1 MFQLGRIE
9 KLHDYFSA
17 CSRRREQAVF
27 FYRVAGYSGE
37 VAAFLTQYDQAAR
50 TNGVVIEGRIPNP
63 DPKQLDYLA
72 EMMGSDFQLD
82 VGFLTQKLTRWLPR
96 LTGAQREAVVTAMT
110 ATLQDLQ
117 AHGKNENMLR
127 NAYIK
132 YMCWLYYKFE
142 RILGRLGGDELPK
155 ILYDGTVSSYELQLL
170 VILARA
176 GADIVLLERAGD
188 AGYLRCDPT
197 SQYAQLYQA
206 PGLTPFPADF
216 SLRQLR
222 EQGRQQAE
230 RQKLYGAPAGIAP
243 CTNAWMKTP
252 DVKEILTAVRARG
265 DDPKLFYNAFVVQYG
280 VEDKLLFPS
289 DMVAFY
295 QQLKREGRKV
305 CLENGRLPPPTPEE
319 IAAVRRRNHQTA
331 EQLAADLAA
340 NLQYPNNQQLQTL
353 MRQAFLDVVLEE
365 DKAVGGN
372 LNRLLNKAVYLVAWM
387 KRYQKDLFQNW
398 QAPEVGVFL
407 LFGACSGDNEA
418 LFLRLLAKLP
428 VDVLVLLPDLN
439 APCVL
444 KDPTLLDLHKEHSLP
459 MTDFPVEPSQ
469 MRVRTA
475 AYQAE
480 REMDSILY
488 QNTGLYRA
496 KQHQKAEA
504 VTLQTMYE
512 EIGLLWDQEL
522 KYRPGFAA
530 EGDMVTVP
538 VLLEKICGIKDGPIL
553 PYWLEIKKL
562 VTPETTL
569 VTKLPWQTGLEANP
583 MKPYATQFLRQGRLQ
598 REKIKQ
604 HKDYPYG
611 ILRPEIQD
619 YLLDKLQVLLDE
631 KLIAGTYQN
640 GTEYTIVST
649 ILGLPKDLLRRIQ
662 NFDFTKKNPK
672 LIIISTTEETLS
684 LEDSIL
690 VAFLNLVGFDILFFV
705 PTGYQS
711 IEKYFQKPFANEHQL
726 GPYRYDLQVP
736 DFRTLHEGGKSS
748 IRKLFA
754 EGVFK
759 PWDWILQS
767 PPPARPRRNRT
778 PRPPQSRRRPIPSTT
793 SWPTASRWTR
803 PSPAPRKWTSWPARS
818 RCIT

>member
-82 VGFLTQKLTRWLPR
+82 AGFLTQKLTRWLPR

-216 SLRQLR
+216 SLCQLR

-252 DVKEILTAVRARG
+252 DGKEILTAVRARG

-398 QAPEVGVFL
+398 QAPEVGVFI

-444 KDPTLLDLHKEHSLP
+444 KDPALLDLHKEHSLP

-496 KQHQKAEA
+496 KQHQKAET

-530 EGDMVTVP
+530 EGDTVTVP

-748 IRKLFA
+748 IRKLF
-754 EGVFK
+754 G
-759 PWDWILQS
+759 
-767 PPPARPRRNRT
+767 
-778 PRPPQSRRRPIPSTT
+778 
-793 SWPTASRWTR
+793 
-803 PSPAPRKWTSWPARS
+803 RS
-818 RCIT
+818 F

>member
-82 VGFLTQKLTRWLPR
+82 AGFLTQKLTRWLPR

-230 RQKLYGAPAGIAP
+230 RQKLYGTPAGIAP
-243 CTNAWMKTP
+243 CTNAWMKAP
-252 DVKEILTAVRARG
+252 DGKEILTAVRARG

-365 DKAVGGN
+365 DKTVGGN

-444 KDPTLLDLHKEHSLP
+444 KDPALLDLHKEHSLP

-530 EGDMVTVP
+530 EGDTVTVP

-553 PYWLEIKKL
+553 PYWLDIKKL

-569 VTKLPWQTGLEANP
+569 VTKLPWQTGLETNP

-684 LEDSIL
+684 MEDSIL

-748 IRKLFA
+748 IRKLF
-754 EGVFK
+754 G
-759 PWDWILQS
+759 
-767 PPPARPRRNRT
+767 
-778 PRPPQSRRRPIPSTT
+778 
-793 SWPTASRWTR
+793 
-803 PSPAPRKWTSWPARS
+803 RS
-818 RCIT
+818 F

>member
-1 MFQLGRIE
+1 MTNGMFQLGRIE

-37 VAAFLTQYDQAAR
+37 VAAFLTQYDQTAR

-82 VGFLTQKLTRWLPR
+82 AGFLTQKLTRWLPR
-96 LTGAQREAVVTAMT
+96 LTGTQREAVVTAMT

-197 SQYAQLYQA
+197 SQYARLYQA

-252 DVKEILTAVRARG
+252 DGKEILTAVRARG

-365 DKAVGGN
+365 NKTVGGN

-444 KDPTLLDLHKEHSLP
+444 KDPALLDLHKEHSLP

-530 EGDMVTVP
+530 EGDTVTVP

-748 IRKLFA
+748 IRKLF
-754 EGVFK
+754 G
-759 PWDWILQS
+759 
-767 PPPARPRRNRT
+767 
-778 PRPPQSRRRPIPSTT
+778 
-793 SWPTASRWTR
+793 
-803 PSPAPRKWTSWPARS
+803 RS
-818 RCIT
+818 F

>member
-50 TNGVVIEGRIPNP
+50 TNGVVIEGRISNP

-82 VGFLTQKLTRWLPR
+82 AGFLTQKLTRWLPR

-243 CTNAWMKTP
+243 CTNAWMKAP

-305 CLENGRLPPPTPEE
+305 CLENSRLPPPTPEE

-444 KDPTLLDLHKEHSLP
+444 KDPALLDLHKEHSLP

-530 EGDMVTVP
+530 EGDTVTVP

-748 IRKLFA
+748 IRKLF
-754 EGVFK
+754 G
-759 PWDWILQS
+759 
-767 PPPARPRRNRT
+767 
-778 PRPPQSRRRPIPSTT
+778 
-793 SWPTASRWTR
+793 
-803 PSPAPRKWTSWPARS
+803 RS
-818 RCIT
+818 F

>member
-82 VGFLTQKLTRWLPR
+82 AGFLTQKLTRWLPR

-117 AHGKNENMLR
+117 VHGKNENMLR

-197 SQYAQLYQA
+197 SQYAGLYQA

-252 DVKEILTAVRARG
+252 DGKEILTAVRARG

-444 KDPTLLDLHKEHSLP
+444 KDPALLDLHKEHSLP

-530 EGDMVTVP
+530 EGDTVTVP

-726 GPYRYDLQVP
+726 GPYHYDLQVP

-748 IRKLFA
+748 IRKLF
-754 EGVFK
+754 G
-759 PWDWILQS
+759 
-767 PPPARPRRNRT
+767 
-778 PRPPQSRRRPIPSTT
+778 
-793 SWPTASRWTR
+793 
-803 PSPAPRKWTSWPARS
+803 RS
-818 RCIT
+818 F

>member
-82 VGFLTQKLTRWLPR
+82 AGFLTQKLTRWLPR
-96 LTGAQREAVVTAMT
+96 LTGAQRETVVTAMT

-252 DVKEILTAVRARG
+252 DGKEILTAVRARG

-365 DKAVGGN
+365 DKTVGGN

-444 KDPTLLDLHKEHSLP
+444 KDPALLDLHKEHSLP

-496 KQHQKAEA
+496 RQHQKAEA

-530 EGDMVTVP
+530 EGDTVTVP

-553 PYWLEIKKL
+553 PYWLDIKKL

-748 IRKLFA
+748 IRKLF
-754 EGVFK
+754 G
-759 PWDWILQS
+759 
-767 PPPARPRRNRT
+767 
-778 PRPPQSRRRPIPSTT
+778 
-793 SWPTASRWTR
+793 
-803 PSPAPRKWTSWPARS
+803 RS
-818 RCIT
+818 F

>member
-27 FYRVAGYSGE
+27 FYRMAGYSGE

-82 VGFLTQKLTRWLPR
+82 AGFLTQKLTRWLPR
-96 LTGAQREAVVTAMT
+96 LTGTQREAVVTAMT

-243 CTNAWMKTP
+243 CTNAWMKAP

-319 IAAVRRRNHQTA
+319 IAAVRRRNHQTG

-407 LFGACSGDNEA
+407 LFGACAGDNEA

-444 KDPTLLDLHKEHSLP
+444 KDPALLDLHKEQSLP

-530 EGDMVTVP
+530 EGDTVTVP
-538 VLLEKICGIKDGPIL
+538 VLLEKICGMKDGPIL

-748 IRKLFA
+748 IRKLF
-754 EGVFK
+754 G
-759 PWDWILQS
+759 
-767 PPPARPRRNRT
+767 
-778 PRPPQSRRRPIPSTT
+778 
-793 SWPTASRWTR
+793 
-803 PSPAPRKWTSWPARS
+803 RS
-818 RCIT
+818 F

>member
-82 VGFLTQKLTRWLPR
+82 AGFLTQKLTRWLPR
-96 LTGAQREAVVTAMT
+96 LTGAQREAVVIAMT

-252 DVKEILTAVRARG
+252 DGKEILTAVRARG

-398 QAPEVGVFL
+398 QAPEVGVFI

-444 KDPTLLDLHKEHSLP
+444 KDPALLDLHKEHSLP

-530 EGDMVTVP
+530 EGDTVTVP

-553 PYWLEIKKL
+553 PYWLDIKKL

-748 IRKLFA
+748 IRKLF
-754 EGVFK
+754 G
-759 PWDWILQS
+759 
-767 PPPARPRRNRT
+767 
-778 PRPPQSRRRPIPSTT
+778 
-793 SWPTASRWTR
+793 
-803 PSPAPRKWTSWPARS
+803 RS
-818 RCIT
+818 F

>member
-1 MFQLGRIE
+1 MTNGMFQLGRIE

-82 VGFLTQKLTRWLPR
+82 AGFLTQKLTRWLPR

-252 DVKEILTAVRARG
+252 DGKEILTAVRARG

-398 QAPEVGVFL
+398 QAPEVGVFI

-444 KDPTLLDLHKEHSLP
+444 EDPALLDLHKEHSLP

-530 EGDMVTVP
+530 EGDTVTVP

-748 IRKLFA
+748 IRKLF
-754 EGVFK
+754 G
-759 PWDWILQS
+759 
-767 PPPARPRRNRT
+767 
-778 PRPPQSRRRPIPSTT
+778 
-793 SWPTASRWTR
+793 
-803 PSPAPRKWTSWPARS
+803 RS
-818 RCIT
+818 F

>member
-1 MFQLGRIE
+1 MKAEERNGILYPVKVSKVNRMTNGMFQLGRIE

-82 VGFLTQKLTRWLPR
+82 AGFLTQKLTRWLPR

-243 CTNAWMKTP
+243 CTNAWMKAP
-252 DVKEILTAVRARG
+252 DGKEILTAVRARG

-444 KDPTLLDLHKEHSLP
+444 KDPALLDLHKEHSLP

-530 EGDMVTVP
+530 EGDTVTVP

-569 VTKLPWQTGLEANP
+569 VTKLPWQMGLEANP

-662 NFDFTKKNPK
+662 NFDFIKKNPK

-748 IRKLFA
+748 IRKLF
-754 EGVFK
+754 G
-759 PWDWILQS
+759 
-767 PPPARPRRNRT
+767 
-778 PRPPQSRRRPIPSTT
+778 
-793 SWPTASRWTR
+793 
-803 PSPAPRKWTSWPARS
+803 RS
-818 RCIT
+818 F

>member
-82 VGFLTQKLTRWLPR
+82 AGFLTQKLTHWLPR

-252 DVKEILTAVRARG
+252 DGKEILTAVRARG

-365 DKAVGGN
+365 DKTVGGN

-398 QAPEVGVFL
+398 QAPEVGVFI

-444 KDPTLLDLHKEHSLP
+444 KDPALLDLHKEHSLP

-496 KQHQKAEA
+496 RQHQKAEA

-530 EGDMVTVP
+530 EGDTVTVP
-538 VLLEKICGIKDGPIL
+538 VLLEKICGMKDGPIL
-553 PYWLEIKKL
+553 PYWLDIKKL

-748 IRKLFA
+748 IRKLF
-754 EGVFK
+754 G
-759 PWDWILQS
+759 
-767 PPPARPRRNRT
+767 
-778 PRPPQSRRRPIPSTT
+778 
-793 SWPTASRWTR
+793 
-803 PSPAPRKWTSWPARS
+803 RS
-818 RCIT
+818 F

>member
-82 VGFLTQKLTRWLPR
+82 AGFLTQKLTRWLPR

-206 PGLTPFPADF
+206 SGLTPFPADF

-252 DVKEILTAVRARG
+252 DGKEILTAVRARG

-444 KDPTLLDLHKEHSLP
+444 KDPALLDLHKEHSLP

-496 KQHQKAEA
+496 RQHQKAEA

-530 EGDMVTVP
+530 EGDTVTVP
-538 VLLEKICGIKDGPIL
+538 VLLEKICGMKDGPIL
-553 PYWLEIKKL
+553 PYWLDIKKL

-726 GPYRYDLQVP
+726 GPYRYDLRVP
-736 DFRTLHEGGKSS
+736 DFQTLHEGGKSS
-748 IRKLFA
+748 IRKLF
-754 EGVFK
+754 G
-759 PWDWILQS
+759 
-767 PPPARPRRNRT
+767 
-778 PRPPQSRRRPIPSTT
+778 
-793 SWPTASRWTR
+793 
-803 PSPAPRKWTSWPARS
+803 RS
-818 RCIT
+818 F

>member
-82 VGFLTQKLTRWLPR
+82 AGFLTQKLTRWLPR

-216 SLRQLR
+216 SLCQLR

-252 DVKEILTAVRARG
+252 DGKEILTAVRARG

-305 CLENGRLPPPTPEE
+305 CLENGRLSPPTPEE

-398 QAPEVGVFL
+398 QAPEVGVFI

-444 KDPTLLDLHKEHSLP
+444 KDPALLDLHKEHSLP

-530 EGDMVTVP
+530 EGDTVTVP

-748 IRKLFA
+748 IRKLF
-754 EGVFK
+754 G
-759 PWDWILQS
+759 
-767 PPPARPRRNRT
+767 
-778 PRPPQSRRRPIPSTT
+778 
-793 SWPTASRWTR
+793 
-803 PSPAPRKWTSWPARS
+803 RS
-818 RCIT
+818 F

>member
-1 MFQLGRIE
+1 MTNGMFQLGRIE

-72 EMMGSDFQLD
+72 EMMSSDFQLD
-82 VGFLTQKLTRWLPR
+82 AGFLTQKLTRWLPR

-206 PGLTPFPADF
+206 PGLTPFPADC

-243 CTNAWMKTP
+243 CTNAWMKAP
-252 DVKEILTAVRARG
+252 DGKEILTAVRARG

-398 QAPEVGVFL
+398 QAPEVGVFI

-444 KDPTLLDLHKEHSLP
+444 KDPALLDLHKEHSLP

-530 EGDMVTVP
+530 EGDTVTVP

-748 IRKLFA
+748 IRKLF
-754 EGVFK
+754 G
-759 PWDWILQS
+759 
-767 PPPARPRRNRT
+767 
-778 PRPPQSRRRPIPSTT
+778 
-793 SWPTASRWTR
+793 
-803 PSPAPRKWTSWPARS
+803 RS
-818 RCIT
+818 F

>member
-82 VGFLTQKLTRWLPR
+82 AGFLTQKLTRWLPR

-197 SQYAQLYQA
+197 SQYARLYQA

-243 CTNAWMKTP
+243 CTNAWMKAP

-365 DKAVGGN
+365 DKTVGGN

-398 QAPEVGVFL
+398 QAPEVGVFI

-444 KDPTLLDLHKEHSLP
+444 KDPALLDLHKEHSLP

-530 EGDMVTVP
+530 EGDTVTVP

-569 VTKLPWQTGLEANP
+569 VTKLPWQTGLEVNP

-748 IRKLFA
+748 IRKLF
-754 EGVFK
+754 G
-759 PWDWILQS
+759 
-767 PPPARPRRNRT
+767 
-778 PRPPQSRRRPIPSTT
+778 
-793 SWPTASRWTR
+793 
-803 PSPAPRKWTSWPARS
+803 RS
-818 RCIT
+818 F

>member
-82 VGFLTQKLTRWLPR
+82 AGFLTQKLTRWLPR

-188 AGYLRCDPT
+188 EGYLRCDPT
-197 SQYAQLYQA
+197 SQYARLYQA

-252 DVKEILTAVRARG
+252 DGKEILTAVRARG

-353 MRQAFLDVVLEE
+353 MRRAFLDVVLEE

-398 QAPEVGVFL
+398 QAPEVGVFI

-444 KDPTLLDLHKEHSLP
+444 KDPALLDLHKEHSLP

-496 KQHQKAEA
+496 KQHQKAET

-530 EGDMVTVP
+530 EGDTVTVP

-748 IRKLFA
+748 IRKLF
-754 EGVFK
+754 G
-759 PWDWILQS
+759 
-767 PPPARPRRNRT
+767 
-778 PRPPQSRRRPIPSTT
+778 
-793 SWPTASRWTR
+793 
-803 PSPAPRKWTSWPARS
+803 RS
-818 RCIT
+818 F

>member
-82 VGFLTQKLTRWLPR
+82 AGFLTQKLTRWLPR

-252 DVKEILTAVRARG
+252 DGKEILTAVRARG

-305 CLENGRLPPPTPEE
+305 CLENGRLLPPTPEE

-444 KDPTLLDLHKEHSLP
+444 KDPALLDLHKEHSLP

-496 KQHQKAEA
+496 RQHQKAEA

-530 EGDMVTVP
+530 EGDTVTVP

-748 IRKLFA
+748 IRKLF
-754 EGVFK
+754 G
-759 PWDWILQS
+759 
-767 PPPARPRRNRT
+767 
-778 PRPPQSRRRPIPSTT
+778 
-793 SWPTASRWTR
+793 
-803 PSPAPRKWTSWPARS
+803 RS
-818 RCIT
+818 F

>member
-1 MFQLGRIE
+1 MKAEERNGILYPVKVSKVNRMTNGMFQLGRIE

-82 VGFLTQKLTRWLPR
+82 AGFLTQKLTRWLPR
-96 LTGAQREAVVTAMT
+96 LTGTQRETVVTAMT

-197 SQYAQLYQA
+197 SQYARLYQA

-230 RQKLYGAPAGIAP
+230 RQKLYGAPAGIEP
-243 CTNAWMKTP
+243 CTNAWMKAP
-252 DVKEILTAVRARG
+252 DGKEILTAVRARG

-398 QAPEVGVFL
+398 QAPEVGVFI

-444 KDPTLLDLHKEHSLP
+444 KDPALLDLHKEHSLP

-530 EGDMVTVP
+530 EGDTVTVP

-562 VTPETTL
+562 VSPETTL

-748 IRKLFA
+748 IRKLF
-754 EGVFK
+754 G
-759 PWDWILQS
+759 
-767 PPPARPRRNRT
+767 
-778 PRPPQSRRRPIPSTT
+778 
-793 SWPTASRWTR
+793 
-803 PSPAPRKWTSWPARS
+803 RS
-818 RCIT
+818 F

>member
-82 VGFLTQKLTRWLPR
+82 AGFLTQKLTRWLPR
-96 LTGAQREAVVTAMT
+96 LTGTQREAVVTAMT

-206 PGLTPFPADF
+206 PGLTLFPVDF

-243 CTNAWMKTP
+243 CTNAWMKAL

-444 KDPTLLDLHKEHSLP
+444 KDPALLDLHKEHSLP

-496 KQHQKAEA
+496 RQHQKAEA

-530 EGDMVTVP
+530 EGDTVTVP

-748 IRKLFA
+748 IRKLF
-754 EGVFK
+754 G
-759 PWDWILQS
+759 
-767 PPPARPRRNRT
+767 
-778 PRPPQSRRRPIPSTT
+778 
-793 SWPTASRWTR
+793 
-803 PSPAPRKWTSWPARS
+803 RS
-818 RCIT
+818 F

>member
-82 VGFLTQKLTRWLPR
+82 AGFLTQKLTRWLPR

-243 CTNAWMKTP
+243 CTNAWMKAP
-252 DVKEILTAVRARG
+252 DGKEILTAVRARG

-365 DKAVGGN
+365 DKTVGGN

-444 KDPTLLDLHKEHSLP
+444 KDPALLDLHKEHSLP

-496 KQHQKAEA
+496 RQHQKAEA

-530 EGDMVTVP
+530 EGDTVTVP

-553 PYWLEIKKL
+553 PYWLDIKKL

-748 IRKLFA
+748 IRKLF
-754 EGVFK
+754 G
-759 PWDWILQS
+759 
-767 PPPARPRRNRT
+767 
-778 PRPPQSRRRPIPSTT
+778 
-793 SWPTASRWTR
+793 
-803 PSPAPRKWTSWPARS
+803 RS
-818 RCIT
+818 F

>member
-9 KLHDYFSA
+9 KLHDYFSV
-17 CSRRREQAVF
+17 CSCRREQAVF
-27 FYRVAGYSGE
+27 FYRMAGYSGE

-82 VGFLTQKLTRWLPR
+82 AGFLTQKLTRWLPR

-243 CTNAWMKTP
+243 CTNAWMKAP
-252 DVKEILTAVRARG
+252 DVKEILTAVRVRG

-295 QQLKREGRKV
+295 QQLNREGRKV

-398 QAPEVGVFL
+398 QAPEVGVFI

-444 KDPTLLDLHKEHSLP
+444 KDPALLDLHKEHSLP

-488 QNTGLYRA
+488 QNTGLYRT

-530 EGDMVTVP
+530 EGDTVTVP

-672 LIIISTTEETLS
+672 LILISTTEETLS

-748 IRKLFA
+748 IRKLF
-754 EGVFK
+754 G
-759 PWDWILQS
+759 
-767 PPPARPRRNRT
+767 
-778 PRPPQSRRRPIPSTT
+778 
-793 SWPTASRWTR
+793 
-803 PSPAPRKWTSWPARS
+803 RS
-818 RCIT
+818 F

>member
-9 KLHDYFSA
+9 KLHDYFSV

-82 VGFLTQKLTRWLPR
+82 AGFLTQKLTRWLPR

-206 PGLTPFPADF
+206 SGLTPFPADF

-243 CTNAWMKTP
+243 CTNAWMKAP
-252 DVKEILTAVRARG
+252 DGKEILTAVRARG

-305 CLENGRLPPPTPEE
+305 CLENSRLPPPTPEE

-398 QAPEVGVFL
+398 QAPEVGVFI

-444 KDPTLLDLHKEHSLP
+444 KDPALLDLHKEHSLP

-504 VTLQTMYE
+504 VILQTMYE

-530 EGDMVTVP
+530 EGDTVTVP

-726 GPYRYDLQVP
+726 GPYRYDLRVP
-736 DFRTLHEGGKSS
+736 DFQTLHEGGKSS
-748 IRKLFA
+748 IRKLF
-754 EGVFK
+754 G
-759 PWDWILQS
+759 
-767 PPPARPRRNRT
+767 
-778 PRPPQSRRRPIPSTT
+778 
-793 SWPTASRWTR
+793 
-803 PSPAPRKWTSWPARS
+803 RS
-818 RCIT
+818 F

>member
-1 MFQLGRIE
+1 MTNGMFQLGRIE

-82 VGFLTQKLTRWLPR
+82 AGFLTQKLTRWLPR

-353 MRQAFLDVVLEE
+353 MRQTFLDVVLEE
-365 DKAVGGN
+365 DKTVGGN

-398 QAPEVGVFL
+398 QAPEVGVFI

-444 KDPTLLDLHKEHSLP
+444 KDPALLDLHKEHSLP

-530 EGDMVTVP
+530 EGDTVTVP
-538 VLLEKICGIKDGPIL
+538 VLLEKICGMKDGPIL

-672 LIIISTTEETLS
+672 LILISTTEETLS

-748 IRKLFA
+748 IRKLF
-754 EGVFK
+754 G
-759 PWDWILQS
+759 
-767 PPPARPRRNRT
+767 
-778 PRPPQSRRRPIPSTT
+778 
-793 SWPTASRWTR
+793 
-803 PSPAPRKWTSWPARS
+803 RS
-818 RCIT
+818 F

>member
-82 VGFLTQKLTRWLPR
+82 AGFLTQKLTRWLPR
-96 LTGAQREAVVTAMT
+96 LTGTQREAVVTAMT

-243 CTNAWMKTP
+243 CTNAWMKAP

-398 QAPEVGVFL
+398 QAPEVGVFI

-444 KDPTLLDLHKEHSLP
+444 KDPALLDLHKEHSLP

-496 KQHQKAEA
+496 RQHQKAEA

-512 EIGLLWDQEL
+512 EISLLWDQEL

-530 EGDMVTVP
+530 EGDTVTVP
-538 VLLEKICGIKDGPIL
+538 VLLEKICGMKDGPIL

-748 IRKLFA
+748 IRKLF
-754 EGVFK
+754 G
-759 PWDWILQS
+759 
-767 PPPARPRRNRT
+767 
-778 PRPPQSRRRPIPSTT
+778 
-793 SWPTASRWTR
+793 
-803 PSPAPRKWTSWPARS
+803 RS
-818 RCIT
+818 F

>member
-1 MFQLGRIE
+1 MTNGMFQLGRIE

-82 VGFLTQKLTRWLPR
+82 AGFLTQKLTRWLPR
-96 LTGAQREAVVTAMT
+96 LTGTQREAVVTAMT

-252 DVKEILTAVRARG
+252 DGKEILTAVRARG

-365 DKAVGGN
+365 DKTVGGN

-444 KDPTLLDLHKEHSLP
+444 KDPALLDLHKEHSLP

-530 EGDMVTVP
+530 EGDTVTVP

-726 GPYRYDLQVP
+726 GPYRYDLRVP

-748 IRKLFA
+748 IRKLF
-754 EGVFK
+754 G
-759 PWDWILQS
+759 
-767 PPPARPRRNRT
+767 
-778 PRPPQSRRRPIPSTT
+778 
-793 SWPTASRWTR
+793 
-803 PSPAPRKWTSWPARS
+803 RS
-818 RCIT
+818 F

>member
-1 MFQLGRIE
+1 MKAEERNGILYPVKVSKVNRMTNSMFQLGRIE

-82 VGFLTQKLTRWLPR
+82 AGFLTQKLTRWLPR

-243 CTNAWMKTP
+243 CTNAWMKAP
-252 DVKEILTAVRARG
+252 DGKEILTAVRARG

-398 QAPEVGVFL
+398 QAPEVGVFI

-444 KDPTLLDLHKEHSLP
+444 KDPALLDLHKEHSLP

-496 KQHQKAEA
+496 RQHQKAEA

-530 EGDMVTVP
+530 EGDTVTVP

-748 IRKLFA
+748 IRKLF
-754 EGVFK
+754 G
-759 PWDWILQS
+759 
-767 PPPARPRRNRT
+767 
-778 PRPPQSRRRPIPSTT
+778 
-793 SWPTASRWTR
+793 
-803 PSPAPRKWTSWPARS
+803 RS
-818 RCIT
+818 F

>member
-27 FYRVAGYSGE
+27 FYRVAGYGGE

-82 VGFLTQKLTRWLPR
+82 AGFLTQKLTRWLPR

-197 SQYAQLYQA
+197 SQYARLYQA

-252 DVKEILTAVRARG
+252 DGKEILTAVRARG

-365 DKAVGGN
+365 NKTVGGN

-444 KDPTLLDLHKEHSLP
+444 KDPALLDLHKEHSLP

-530 EGDMVTVP
+530 EGDTVTVP

-748 IRKLFA
+748 IRKLF
-754 EGVFK
+754 G
-759 PWDWILQS
+759 
-767 PPPARPRRNRT
+767 
-778 PRPPQSRRRPIPSTT
+778 
-793 SWPTASRWTR
+793 
-803 PSPAPRKWTSWPARS
+803 RS
-818 RCIT
+818 F

>member
-82 VGFLTQKLTRWLPR
+82 AGFLTQKLTRWLPR

-230 RQKLYGAPAGIAP
+230 RQKLYGTPAGIAP

-252 DVKEILTAVRARG
+252 DGKEILTAVRARG

-398 QAPEVGVFL
+398 QAPEVGVFI

-444 KDPTLLDLHKEHSLP
+444 KDPALLDLHKEHSLP

-530 EGDMVTVP
+530 EGDTVTVP

-553 PYWLEIKKL
+553 PYWLDIKKL

-748 IRKLFA
+748 IRKLF
-754 EGVFK
+754 G
-759 PWDWILQS
+759 
-767 PPPARPRRNRT
+767 
-778 PRPPQSRRRPIPSTT
+778 
-793 SWPTASRWTR
+793 
-803 PSPAPRKWTSWPARS
+803 RS
-818 RCIT
+818 F

>member
-37 VAAFLTQYDQAAR
+37 VAAFLTKYDQAAR

-82 VGFLTQKLTRWLPR
+82 AGFLTQKLTRWLPR
-96 LTGAQREAVVTAMT
+96 LTGTQREAVVTAMT

-197 SQYAQLYQA
+197 SQYARLYQA

-252 DVKEILTAVRARG
+252 DGKEILTAVRARG

-365 DKAVGGN
+365 DKTVGGN

-398 QAPEVGVFL
+398 QAPEVGVFI

-444 KDPTLLDLHKEHSLP
+444 KDPALLDLHKEHSLP

-530 EGDMVTVP
+530 EGDTVTVP

-748 IRKLFA
+748 IRKLF
-754 EGVFK
+754 G
-759 PWDWILQS
+759 
-767 PPPARPRRNRT
+767 
-778 PRPPQSRRRPIPSTT
+778 
-793 SWPTASRWTR
+793 
-803 PSPAPRKWTSWPARS
+803 RS
-818 RCIT
+818 F

>member
-27 FYRVAGYSGE
+27 FYRVTGYSGE

-82 VGFLTQKLTRWLPR
+82 AGFLTQKLTRWLPR

-197 SQYAQLYQA
+197 GQYAQLYQA
-206 PGLTPFPADF
+206 SGLTPFPADF

-243 CTNAWMKTP
+243 CTNAWMKAP

-398 QAPEVGVFL
+398 QAPEVGVFI

-444 KDPTLLDLHKEHSLP
+444 KDPALLDLHKEHSLP

-530 EGDMVTVP
+530 EGDTVTVP

-748 IRKLFA
+748 IRKLF
-754 EGVFK
+754 G
-759 PWDWILQS
+759 
-767 PPPARPRRNRT
+767 
-778 PRPPQSRRRPIPSTT
+778 
-793 SWPTASRWTR
+793 
-803 PSPAPRKWTSWPARS
+803 RS
-818 RCIT
+818 F

>member
-82 VGFLTQKLTRWLPR
+82 AGFLTQKLTRWLPR

-252 DVKEILTAVRARG
+252 DGKEILTAVRARG

-280 VEDKLLFPS
+280 VEDKLLFHS

-398 QAPEVGVFL
+398 QAPEVGVFI

-444 KDPTLLDLHKEHSLP
+444 KDPALLDLHKEHSLP

-496 KQHQKAEA
+496 RQHQKAEA

-530 EGDMVTVP
+530 EGDTVTVP

-748 IRKLFA
+748 IRKLF
-754 EGVFK
+754 G
-759 PWDWILQS
+759 
-767 PPPARPRRNRT
+767 
-778 PRPPQSRRRPIPSTT
+778 
-793 SWPTASRWTR
+793 
-803 PSPAPRKWTSWPARS
+803 RS
-818 RCIT
+818 F

>member
-1 MFQLGRIE
+1 MKAEERNGILYPVKVSKVNRMTNGMFQLGRIE

-82 VGFLTQKLTRWLPR
+82 AGFLTQKLTRWLPR

-206 PGLTPFPADF
+206 PGLTPFSADF

-365 DKAVGGN
+365 DKTVGGN

-444 KDPTLLDLHKEHSLP
+444 KDPALLDLHKEHSLP

-530 EGDMVTVP
+530 EGDTVTVP

-748 IRKLFA
+748 IRKLF
-754 EGVFK
+754 G
-759 PWDWILQS
+759 
-767 PPPARPRRNRT
+767 
-778 PRPPQSRRRPIPSTT
+778 
-793 SWPTASRWTR
+793 
-803 PSPAPRKWTSWPARS
+803 RS
-818 RCIT
+818 F

>member
-82 VGFLTQKLTRWLPR
+82 ASFLTQKLTRWLPR

-444 KDPTLLDLHKEHSLP
+444 KDPALLDLHKEHSLP

-530 EGDMVTVP
+530 EGDTVTVP

-748 IRKLFA
+748 IRKLF
-754 EGVFK
+754 G
-759 PWDWILQS
+759 
-767 PPPARPRRNRT
+767 
-778 PRPPQSRRRPIPSTT
+778 
-793 SWPTASRWTR
+793 
-803 PSPAPRKWTSWPARS
+803 RS
-818 RCIT
+818 F

>member
-82 VGFLTQKLTRWLPR
+82 AGFLTQKLTRWLPR

-444 KDPTLLDLHKEHSLP
+444 KDPALLDLHKEHSLP

-496 KQHQKAEA
+496 RQHQKAEA

-530 EGDMVTVP
+530 EGDTVTVP

-598 REKIKQ
+598 RKKIKQ

-748 IRKLFA
+748 IRKLF
-754 EGVFK
+754 G
-759 PWDWILQS
+759 
-767 PPPARPRRNRT
+767 
-778 PRPPQSRRRPIPSTT
+778 
-793 SWPTASRWTR
+793 
-803 PSPAPRKWTSWPARS
+803 RS
-818 RCIT
+818 F

>member
-27 FYRVAGYSGE
+27 FYRVAGYNGE

-82 VGFLTQKLTRWLPR
+82 AGFLTQKLTRWLPR

-197 SQYAQLYQA
+197 SQYARLYQA

-243 CTNAWMKTP
+243 CTNAWMKAP

-365 DKAVGGN
+365 DKTVGGN

-444 KDPTLLDLHKEHSLP
+444 KDPALLDLHKEHSLP

-496 KQHQKAEA
+496 RQHQKAEA

-530 EGDMVTVP
+530 EGDTVTVP

-748 IRKLFA
+748 IRKLF
-754 EGVFK
+754 G
-759 PWDWILQS
+759 
-767 PPPARPRRNRT
+767 
-778 PRPPQSRRRPIPSTT
+778 
-793 SWPTASRWTR
+793 
-803 PSPAPRKWTSWPARS
+803 RS
-818 RCIT
+818 F

>member
-27 FYRVAGYSGE
+27 FYRMAGYSGE

-82 VGFLTQKLTRWLPR
+82 AGFLTQKLTRWLPR
-96 LTGAQREAVVTAMT
+96 LTGTQREAVVTAMT

-243 CTNAWMKTP
+243 CTNAWMKAP
-252 DVKEILTAVRARG
+252 DGKEILTAVRARG

-444 KDPTLLDLHKEHSLP
+444 KDPALLDLHKEHSLP

-530 EGDMVTVP
+530 EGDTVTVP

-553 PYWLEIKKL
+553 PYWLDIKKL

-569 VTKLPWQTGLEANP
+569 VTKLPWQTGLETNP

-748 IRKLFA
+748 IRKLF
-754 EGVFK
+754 G
-759 PWDWILQS
+759 
-767 PPPARPRRNRT
+767 
-778 PRPPQSRRRPIPSTT
+778 
-793 SWPTASRWTR
+793 
-803 PSPAPRKWTSWPARS
+803 RS
-818 RCIT
+818 F

>member
-37 VAAFLTQYDQAAR
+37 VVAFLTQYDQAAR

-82 VGFLTQKLTRWLPR
+82 AGFLTQKLTRWLPR
-96 LTGAQREAVVTAMT
+96 LTGTQRETVVTAMT

-243 CTNAWMKTP
+243 CTNAWMKAP
-252 DVKEILTAVRARG
+252 DGKEILTAVRARG

-444 KDPTLLDLHKEHSLP
+444 KDPALLDLHKEQSLP

-530 EGDMVTVP
+530 EGDTVTIP

-553 PYWLEIKKL
+553 PYWLDIKKL

-569 VTKLPWQTGLEANP
+569 VTKLPWQTGLETNP

-748 IRKLFA
+748 IRKLF
-754 EGVFK
+754 G
-759 PWDWILQS
+759 
-767 PPPARPRRNRT
+767 
-778 PRPPQSRRRPIPSTT
+778 
-793 SWPTASRWTR
+793 
-803 PSPAPRKWTSWPARS
+803 RS
-818 RCIT
+818 F

>member
-82 VGFLTQKLTRWLPR
+82 AGFLTQKLTRWLPR

-206 PGLTPFPADF
+206 SGLTPFPADF

-243 CTNAWMKTP
+243 CTNAWMKAP
-252 DVKEILTAVRARG
+252 DGKEILTAVRARG

-365 DKAVGGN
+365 DKTVGGN

-444 KDPTLLDLHKEHSLP
+444 KDPALLDLHKEHSLP

-512 EIGLLWDQEL
+512 EISLLWDQEL

-530 EGDMVTVP
+530 EGDTVTVP

-748 IRKLFA
+748 IRKLF
-754 EGVFK
+754 G
-759 PWDWILQS
+759 
-767 PPPARPRRNRT
+767 
-778 PRPPQSRRRPIPSTT
+778 
-793 SWPTASRWTR
+793 
-803 PSPAPRKWTSWPARS
+803 RS
-818 RCIT
+818 F

>member
-82 VGFLTQKLTRWLPR
+82 AGFLTQKLTRWLPR

-398 QAPEVGVFL
+398 QAPEVGVFI

-444 KDPTLLDLHKEHSLP
+444 KDPALLDLHKEHSLP

-496 KQHQKAEA
+496 RQHQKAEA

-530 EGDMVTVP
+530 EGDTVTVP

-748 IRKLFA
+748 IRKLF
-754 EGVFK
+754 G
-759 PWDWILQS
+759 
-767 PPPARPRRNRT
+767 
-778 PRPPQSRRRPIPSTT
+778 
-793 SWPTASRWTR
+793 
-803 PSPAPRKWTSWPARS
+803 RS
-818 RCIT
+818 F